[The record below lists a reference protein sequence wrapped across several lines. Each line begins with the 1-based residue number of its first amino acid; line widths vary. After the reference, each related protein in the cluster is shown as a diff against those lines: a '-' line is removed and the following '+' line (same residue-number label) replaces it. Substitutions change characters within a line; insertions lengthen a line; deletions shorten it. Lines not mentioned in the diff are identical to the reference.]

1 MNAVRAAGI
10 VATCLPLA
18 TGVADACGE
27 ALGAVRTIESANYT
41 VAFRTVPEPIGV
53 GAHFAIDFAVC
64 PRAKA
69 EAPRAVRVD
78 ATMPEHRH
86 GMNYRPVVTAQPD
99 GRSVRY
105 RAEGLL
111 FHMPGRWVLTFDVDG
126 NGRTERLTGA
136 LQLE

>member
-1 MNAVRAAGI
+1 MNAVRAAGVV
-10 VATCLPLA
+10 VACLPLA

-27 ALGAVRTIESANYT
+27 AFGATRTIESGNYT

-64 PRAKA
+64 PGAAA

-86 GMNYRPVVTAQPD
+86 GMNYRPVVTA
-99 GRSVRY
+99 RSATVY

-111 FHMPGRWVLTFDVDG
+111 FHMPGRWVLTFDVDA
-126 NGRTERLTGA
+126 NGRTERLAGV